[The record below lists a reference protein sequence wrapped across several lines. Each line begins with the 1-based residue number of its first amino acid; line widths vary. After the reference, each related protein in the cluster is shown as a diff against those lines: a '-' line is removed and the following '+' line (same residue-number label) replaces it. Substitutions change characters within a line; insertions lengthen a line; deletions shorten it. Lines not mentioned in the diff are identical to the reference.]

1 MPSFLAAVT
10 SGIIPSNPENAK
22 ATTNEPVLDL
32 SGQEEQEIPF
42 LTIATVAG
50 VSDQEDRVSVL
61 LMESRCQVTG
71 EGGNNLE
78 SMVAVGL
85 DGAKRVRSILDEVVR
100 DQGRRTLRGRQ
111 GR

>member
-1 MPSFLAAVT
+1 MLAAVT

-22 ATTNEPVLDL
+22 STTNEPVLDL

-50 VSDQEDRVSVL
+50 NDDQEDKVSVL
-61 LMESRCQVTG
+61 VMESKCQVSG

-78 SMVAVGL
+78 SMIAVGV
-85 DGAKRVRSILDEVVR
+85 DGAKRVRGILDEVVR
-100 DQGRRTLRGRQ
+100 DQGRRTLRGRR